1 MLLDHLNHQLAAIA
15 ARHQTRSLRMAHS
28 PTGPRQRVRDAQASP
43 GDEREL
49 LMFCSNDYLG
59 LAGHPAL
66 AQALAEGAAHW
77 AGGSGA
83 SHLISGHTA
92 AHEALEATL
101 AGWYAPHIPQAR
113 CLTFS
118 TGYMANLAVTTA
130 LGDAEAEFFSDA
142 LNHASLIDGMRLAKA
157 PVQRYPH
164 ADLATLA
171 AQLAASTARIKLIV
185 TDGVFSMDGDIA
197 PLPALLRL
205 AEAHDAWLVVDDAPG
220 FGVLGERGRG
230 VLEHFGLCSERLILV
245 GTLGKAAGLA
255 GAFVVAHATIAQYL
269 LQAARTYI
277 FTTASL
283 PAVAHALCTSLAL
296 IEGAEGQARR
306 QQLQAL
312 QARLRAGVQALMARR
327 PDLGWRLADSDTPVQ
342 PLIVGDNAAVMALA
356 ARLDAAGLRVPGIR
370 PPTVPEGEARLR
382 ITLCASHTEAD
393 VDALLHAL
401 QNTLTSDLE
410 TATP

>member
-1 MLLDHLNHQLAAIA
+1 MTKI
-15 ARHQTRSLRMAHS
+15 
-28 PTGPRQRVRDAQASP
+28 
-43 GDEREL
+43 
-49 LMFCSNDYLG
+49 
-59 LAGHPAL
+59 
-66 AQALAEGAAHW
+66 
-77 AGGSGA
+77 
-83 SHLISGHTA
+83 
-92 AHEALEATL
+92 
-101 AGWYAPHIPQAR
+101 
-113 CLTFS
+113 
-118 TGYMANLAVTTA
+118 LAVTTA

-205 AEAHDAWLVVDDAPG
+205 AEAHDAWLVVDDAHG

>member
-101 AGWYAPHIPQAR
+101 ASWYAPHIPQAR

-205 AEAHDAWLVVDDAPG
+205 AEAHDAWLVVDDAHG

>member
-205 AEAHDAWLVVDDAPG
+205 AEAHDAWLVVDDAHG
-220 FGVLGERGRG
+220 FGVLGPQGRG
-230 VLEHFGLCSERLILV
+230 SLAHFGLSSPRLILM
-245 GTLGKAAGLA
+245 GTLGKAAGVS
-255 GAFVVAHATIAQYL
+255 GAFVAGHRSVIEWLVNTS
-269 LQAARTYI
+269 RSYI
-277 FTTASL
+277 FTTGAPPL
-283 PAVAHALCTSLAL
+283 LAETLLTAVDLIEHGDTRRAHLAAL
-296 IEGAEGQARR
+296 IARFKAGLTLAR
-306 QQLQAL
+306 WQLL
-312 QARLRAGVQALMARR
+312 
-327 PDLGWRLADSDTPVQ
+327 PSDTPIQ
-342 PLIVGDNAAVMALA
+342 PLVIGDNHEALA
-356 ARLDAAGLRVPGIR
+356 VSRALDAEGLWVPAIR
-370 PPTVPEGEARLR
+370 PPTVPKGAARLR
-382 ITLCASHTEAD
+382 ITLSAAHSVEQVDRLVAALNRLEAQ
-393 VDALLHAL
+393 H
-401 QNTLTSDLE
+401 
-410 TATP
+410 P

>member
-1 MLLDHLNHQLAAIA
+1 M
-15 ARHQTRSLRMAHS
+15 
-28 PTGPRQRVRDAQASP
+28 
-43 GDEREL
+43 
-49 LMFCSNDYLG
+49 
-59 LAGHPAL
+59 
-66 AQALAEGAAHW
+66 
-77 AGGSGA
+77 
-83 SHLISGHTA
+83 
-92 AHEALEATL
+92 
-101 AGWYAPHIPQAR
+101 
-113 CLTFS
+113 
-118 TGYMANLAVTTA
+118 
-130 LGDAEAEFFSDA
+130 
-142 LNHASLIDGMRLAKA
+142 
-157 PVQRYPH
+157 
-164 ADLATLA
+164 
-171 AQLAASTARIKLIV
+171 

-205 AEAHDAWLVVDDAPG
+205 AEAHDAWLVVDDAHG

>member
-1 MLLDHLNHQLAAIA
+1 
-15 ARHQTRSLRMAHS
+15 
-28 PTGPRQRVRDAQASP
+28 
-43 GDEREL
+43 
-49 LMFCSNDYLG
+49 
-59 LAGHPAL
+59 
-66 AQALAEGAAHW
+66 
-77 AGGSGA
+77 
-83 SHLISGHTA
+83 
-92 AHEALEATL
+92 
-101 AGWYAPHIPQAR
+101 
-113 CLTFS
+113 
-118 TGYMANLAVTTA
+118 
-130 LGDAEAEFFSDA
+130 
-142 LNHASLIDGMRLAKA
+142 
-157 PVQRYPH
+157 
-164 ADLATLA
+164 
-171 AQLAASTARIKLIV
+171 
-185 TDGVFSMDGDIA
+185 
-197 PLPALLRL
+197 
-205 AEAHDAWLVVDDAPG
+205 VDDAHG

-296 IEGAEGQARR
+296 IEGTEGQARR

>member
-1 MLLDHLNHQLAAIA
+1 M
-15 ARHQTRSLRMAHS
+15 
-28 PTGPRQRVRDAQASP
+28 
-43 GDEREL
+43 
-49 LMFCSNDYLG
+49 
-59 LAGHPAL
+59 
-66 AQALAEGAAHW
+66 
-77 AGGSGA
+77 
-83 SHLISGHTA
+83 
-92 AHEALEATL
+92 
-101 AGWYAPHIPQAR
+101 
-113 CLTFS
+113 
-118 TGYMANLAVTTA
+118 
-130 LGDAEAEFFSDA
+130 GDAEAEFFSDA

-205 AEAHDAWLVVDDAPG
+205 AEAHDAWLVVDDAHG

>member
-1 MLLDHLNHQLAAIA
+1 M
-15 ARHQTRSLRMAHS
+15 
-28 PTGPRQRVRDAQASP
+28 P
-43 GDEREL
+43 
-49 LMFCSNDYLG
+49 
-59 LAGHPAL
+59 
-66 AQALAEGAAHW
+66 
-77 AGGSGA
+77 
-83 SHLISGHTA
+83 
-92 AHEALEATL
+92 
-101 AGWYAPHIPQAR
+101 
-113 CLTFS
+113 
-118 TGYMANLAVTTA
+118 
-130 LGDAEAEFFSDA
+130 
-142 LNHASLIDGMRLAKA
+142 ASLTNAI
-157 PVQRYPH
+157 
-164 ADLATLA
+164 
-171 AQLAASTARIKLIV
+171 
-185 TDGVFSMDGDIA
+185 
-197 PLPALLRL
+197 
-205 AEAHDAWLVVDDAPG
+205 
-220 FGVLGERGRG
+220 
-230 VLEHFGLCSERLILV
+230 
-245 GTLGKAAGLA
+245 
-255 GAFVVAHATIAQYL
+255 
-269 LQAARTYI
+269 
-277 FTTASL
+277 ASL

>member
-1 MLLDHLNHQLAAIA
+1 M
-15 ARHQTRSLRMAHS
+15 
-28 PTGPRQRVRDAQASP
+28 
-43 GDEREL
+43 
-49 LMFCSNDYLG
+49 
-59 LAGHPAL
+59 
-66 AQALAEGAAHW
+66 
-77 AGGSGA
+77 
-83 SHLISGHTA
+83 
-92 AHEALEATL
+92 
-101 AGWYAPHIPQAR
+101 
-113 CLTFS
+113 
-118 TGYMANLAVTTA
+118 
-130 LGDAEAEFFSDA
+130 
-142 LNHASLIDGMRLAKA
+142 
-157 PVQRYPH
+157 
-164 ADLATLA
+164 
-171 AQLAASTARIKLIV
+171 

-205 AEAHDAWLVVDDAPG
+205 AEAHDAWLVVDDAHG

-327 PDLGWRLADSDTPVQ
+327 PDLGWRLADSDTPC
-342 PLIVGDNAAVMALA
+342 N
-356 ARLDAAGLRVPGIR
+356 R
-370 PPTVPEGEARLR
+370 
-382 ITLCASHTEAD
+382 
-393 VDALLHAL
+393 
-401 QNTLTSDLE
+401 
-410 TATP
+410 

>member
-1 MLLDHLNHQLAAIA
+1 
-15 ARHQTRSLRMAHS
+15 
-28 PTGPRQRVRDAQASP
+28 
-43 GDEREL
+43 
-49 LMFCSNDYLG
+49 
-59 LAGHPAL
+59 
-66 AQALAEGAAHW
+66 
-77 AGGSGA
+77 
-83 SHLISGHTA
+83 
-92 AHEALEATL
+92 
-101 AGWYAPHIPQAR
+101 
-113 CLTFS
+113 
-118 TGYMANLAVTTA
+118 MANLAVTTA

-205 AEAHDAWLVVDDAPG
+205 AEAHDAWLVVDDAHG